1 MPNETLHIEEV
12 KFWLKIM
19 QEHAKFIRGAVD
31 AAHADLLEESRE
43 FSKAFSSLL
52 QKAERTKSLKQ
63 PGAFLHEAADV
74 TREFCRYQRKLLH
87 EKLCGKLGGAAYPFL
102 LDHLL
107 REAQCFLELLER
119 LQGGEAALKLG
130 SHTKSAVVWLRF
142 MADHTKLVY
151 HLIDPSERRMLKLAQ
166 DFSALFDT
174 LAAEGRDLSSMLY
187 GEAVQ
192 VRAFHRFLLDVRADV
207 QRLRDFNRM
216 AEELVADCRLL
227 GVLTAE
233 IAAHMKREAEH
244 CLLVVALLEKEIIR
258 HCPSAFQDDID
269 ADVWQA
275 PPESRE
281 SAEAAPEAASC
292 PEEAARE
299 ETETEC
305 PRAEEA
311 QAESPGN
318 DMPELPVEDAGPV
331 IAIFPTA
338 PPETAQE
345 AAAACEAATREAPEP
360 SPENAVE
367 AMPAPAVKPSE
378 IPAPAPPP
386 ENITAPTE
394 TAPPE
399 EVTMAA
405 QPLAAQEET
414 AAPPPEAPPRE
425 KERIY
430 AKASDYKFMPGKY
443 AGKPPGERVQKQP
456 GHKLPRTLGKQKYEK
471 DR

>member
-1 MPNETLHIEEV
+1 
-12 KFWLKIM
+12 
-19 QEHAKFIRGAVD
+19 
-31 AAHADLLEESRE
+31 
-43 FSKAFSSLL
+43 
-52 QKAERTKSLKQ
+52 
-63 PGAFLHEAADV
+63 
-74 TREFCRYQRKLLH
+74 
-87 EKLCGKLGGAAYPFL
+87 
-102 LDHLL
+102 
-107 REAQCFLELLER
+107 
-119 LQGGEAALKLG
+119 
-130 SHTKSAVVWLRF
+130 
-142 MADHTKLVY
+142 
-151 HLIDPSERRMLKLAQ
+151 MLKLAQ

-174 LAAEGRDLSSMLY
+174 LVAEGRDLSSMLY

-275 PPESRE
+275 PPENRE
-281 SAEAAPEAASC
+281 SAEAAPEAAPC

-311 QAESPGN
+311 QAESPGS

-360 SPENAVE
+360 PPENAAE
-367 AMPAPAVKPSE
+367 ATPAPAVKPSE
-378 IPAPAPPP
+378 IPAPAPP

-394 TAPPE
+394 SAPPE

-405 QPLAAQEET
+405 QPPAAQEET
-414 AAPPPEAPPRE
+414 AVPPPRE